1 MKYKGIIFGMKI
13 QMVSFQPTRHED
25 RGWIIPFVTEK
36 TPWYMCIAAC
46 VPGMTLAL
54 KFKTEIHIFDF

>member
-1 MKYKGIIFGMKI
+1 MKI
-13 QMVSFQPTRHED
+13 QVVSFQPTRHED